1 MKNQTKGMETKNGFI
16 TWVYSILPVIPVFS
30 VYNSLLYK
38 NKPFI
43 RRLFHE
49 KAFLLFV
56 FLSFF
61 PDVLLIREIFPM
73 KKPRKLPEVLT
84 PSQELFPLTCITAVP
99 CLQKKNRQVTILF

>member
-56 FLSFF
+56 
-61 PDVLLIREIFPM
+61 
-73 KKPRKLPEVLT
+73 
-84 PSQELFPLTCITAVP
+84 
-99 CLQKKNRQVTILF
+99 

>member
-1 MKNQTKGMETKNGFI
+1 MKNQSKGMETKNGFI
-16 TWVYSILPVIPVFS
+16 TWVYSILPVVQVFS

-56 FLSFF
+56 LFF
-61 PDVLLIREIFPM
+61 YPPFRMCF
-73 KKPRKLPEVLT
+73 
-84 PSQELFPLTCITAVP
+84 
-99 CLQKKNRQVTILF
+99 